1 MKILEVMERVNS
13 RDTKLVLA
21 YIKDAITQIQ
31 SSNEI
36 NTKVTKSNIVADTRD
51 YDLPPGLIAI
61 RSVSILDT
69 EDDNKY
75 KGIRRLQSEPNNTE
89 DTNP

>member
-13 RDTKLVLA
+13 RDTKLILA

-75 KGIRRLQSEPNNTE
+75 KGIRRLQSEPNTTE

>member
-1 MKILEVMERVNS
+1 MKILEVMERANS

-36 NTKVTKSNIVADTRD
+36 NTKVTKSNIVANTRD

-75 KGIRRLQSEPNNTE
+75 KGIRRLQNEPNTTE

>member
-1 MKILEVMERVNS
+1 MKVLEIMERANT
-13 RDTKLVLA
+13 RDTNLTIA
-21 YIKDAITQIQ
+21 YIKDAIMEIQ
-31 SSNEI
+31 SNNELDTEV
-36 NTKVTKSNIVADTRD
+36 NKQNIVKDTRD

-61 RSVSILDT
+61 KSISVLDT

-75 KGIRRLQSEPNNTE
+75 KQIRRMSSEPLVTE

>member
-1 MKILEVMERVNS
+1 MERVDSN
-13 RDTKLVLA
+13 DTNLVIA
-21 YIKDAITQIQ
+21 FIKDAFHQIQ

-36 NTKVTKSNIVADTRD
+36 NTEVNKQNIVADTRD
-51 YDLPPGLIAI
+51 YDLPAGLIAI
-61 RSVSILDT
+61 KSVSVLDT

-75 KGIRRLQSEPNNTE
+75 KMIRRLQSDPLVTE

>member
-1 MKILEVMERVNS
+1 MKILEIMERANS

-75 KGIRRLQSEPNNTE
+75 KGIRRLQSEPNITE

>member
-1 MKILEVMERVNS
+1 MKILEVMERANS

-36 NTKVTKSNIVADTRD
+36 NTKVTKSNIVANTRD

-61 RSVSILDT
+61 RSISILDT

-75 KGIRRLQSEPNNTE
+75 KGIRRLQSEPNTTE

>member
-1 MKILEVMERVNS
+1 MKILEIMERANS

-36 NTKVTKSNIVADTRD
+36 NTKVAKSNIVADTRD

-75 KGIRRLQSEPNNTE
+75 KGIRRLQSEPNTTE

>member
-1 MKILEVMERVNS
+1 MKILEIMERANS
-13 RDTKLVLA
+13 RDTSLVIA
-21 YIKDAITQIQ
+21 YIKDAIHQIQ

-36 NTKVTKSNIVADTRD
+36 NTEVNKQNIVADTRD
-51 YDLPPGLIAI
+51 YDLPSGLIAI
-61 RSVSILDT
+61 KRVSVLDT

-75 KGIRRLQSEPNNTE
+75 KTIRRLQNEPLVTE

>member
-1 MKILEVMERVNS
+1 MKILEVMERANS

-36 NTKVTKSNIVADTRD
+36 NTKVAKSNIVADTRD

-61 RSVSILDT
+61 RSISILDT

-75 KGIRRLQSEPNNTE
+75 KGIRRLQSEPNTTE

>member
-75 KGIRRLQSEPNNTE
+75 KGIRRLQSEPNTTE

>member
-1 MKILEVMERVNS
+1 MKILEVMERANS

-75 KGIRRLQSEPNNTE
+75 KGIRRLQSEPNTTE

>member
-1 MKILEVMERVNS
+1 MKILEVMERAHS

-36 NTKVTKSNIVADTRD
+36 NTKVTKSNIVANTRD

-75 KGIRRLQSEPNNTE
+75 KGIRRLQNEPNTTE

>member
-51 YDLPPGLIAI
+51 YDLPAGLIAI

-75 KGIRRLQSEPNNTE
+75 KGIRRLQSEPNTTE